1 MKIMNK
7 AKTNAFTFIIETC
20 LGFLATEGIIAVCL
34 DQCLYFTDWNVIFI
48 SPNLSHLF
56 YKTLH

>member
-34 DQCLYFTDWNVIFI
+34 DQCLYFTEGEWQGLMN
-48 SPNLSHLF
+48 
-56 YKTLH
+56 